1 MRFGSTMLTLGALVR
16 GLSTFPAYEDRME
29 PRTKFWITFTG
40 QVMTAIG
47 HPFLITM
54 STKVRAEHLPC
65 QERNSSCLR
74 SARAGSQRRRGFS
87 PPRPWLELQLLAE

>member
-54 STKVRAEHLPC
+54 STKVRTARE
-65 QERNSSCLR
+65 EKYSNSSCFR
-74 SARAGSQRRRGFS
+74 SAKAGSQRRRGFS
-87 PPRPWLELQLLAE
+87 PRQPWPGL